1 MSKLIELATE
11 MGKDVIDEKRPHG
24 AHVDTWRMLA
34 TYTPNREGAR
44 PRPYASRSNLAMIL
58 ENDPEYST
66 LAYNDHAD
74 VMLYKGRE
82 IDDPMLE
89 EIAIG
94 LERSYRYVGTDTIIK
109 RGVMRVCSARKLEPI
124 KDWLCGLPEWD
135 GVPRI
140 GSMLAERFHADHD
153 EGYARL
159 VEAFG
164 RKWLVSCV
172 ARVMQPGCKV
182 DTALTLIGE
191 KGARKGTALE
201 ILAGA
206 EWFSNSHIDIK
217 GKAGYELLHQ
227 SGVWIWELAEG
238 KALQGKSAEAVKAF
252 MTGSSDRY
260 RPAYGKMVV
269 KRPRRT
275 VFAVTLNNYQFLS
288 DGPERRFWPVRLRR
302 GQLIDTDWIS
312 DNRDQ
317 LGAEALSAY
326 GSGEQWYLE
335 GDLEELLIKY
345 QQDFIIDDPWTIG
358 IRTSL
363 ERGHTPNT
371 TAEIMK
377 DLELPAAQQHS
388 GNSRRVAQ
396 ICKDLGWVQVMK
408 TETTEAGKKR
418 RTRTWEYAGDDR

>member
-1 MSKLIELATE
+1 MSKSKDAVKALAEEIGLE
-11 MGKDVIDEKRPHG
+11 MVDNDRPYNADPATWARLLLYTPKKEGSLKRPH
-24 AHVDTWRMLA
+24 
-34 TYTPNREGAR
+34 
-44 PRPYASRSNLAMIL
+44 ASRSNLAHIL
-58 ENDPEYST
+58 ETDPEFAT

-94 LERSYRYVGTDTIIK
+94 LERSYRYAGTDTMIK

-124 KDWLCGLPEWD
+124 KDWLKALPPWD
-135 GVPRI
+135 GEPRI
-140 GSMLAERFHADHD
+140 GSMLRDRFNAEYD
-153 EGYARL
+153 EGYAQL

-164 RKWLVSCV
+164 IKWMVSCV
-172 ARVMQPGCKV
+172 ARVMSPGCKV

-252 MTGSSDRY
+252 MTGASDRY

-288 DGPERRFWPVRLRR
+288 DGPERRFWPVRLKK
-302 GQLIDTDWIS
+302 GDLIDTDWIR

-317 LGAEALSAY
+317 LWAEALHFY
-326 GSGEQWYLE
+326 GAGTRHYLE
-335 GDLEELLIKY
+335 GDLERLLIDY
-345 QQDFIIDDPWTIG
+345 QQDFIIDDPWTKK
-358 IRTSL
+358 IRDAYDQQKRTTS
-363 ERGHTPNT
+363 EMME
-371 TAEIMK
+371 A
-377 DLELPAAQQHS
+377 LELPAAQQHS

-396 ICKDLGWVQVMK
+396 ICKDLGMVQKVEGDK
-408 TETTEAGKKR
+408 GDR
-418 RTRTWEYAGDDR
+418 RRRWHREDE